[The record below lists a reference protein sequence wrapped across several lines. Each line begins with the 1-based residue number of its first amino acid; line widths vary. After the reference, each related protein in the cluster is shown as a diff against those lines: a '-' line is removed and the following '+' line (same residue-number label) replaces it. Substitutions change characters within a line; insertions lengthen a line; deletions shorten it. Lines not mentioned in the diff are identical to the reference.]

1 LTIIIFTMGVNDFS
15 FFFGTFVYQQKG
27 KMNTTEIGWI
37 GLGNMGIPMAA
48 QLIRAGHEVKVYN
61 RSKAKESALK
71 EMGALLAETPKDL
84 TQQTDVLFV
93 MVSDDAAIEAIFNGE
108 DGILSADASGKTI
121 VNMSTVSPSI
131 SRKMATVCTAKGH
144 FYLDAPVSGSVK
156 QAETGQLVIMVGGD
170 EGAFK
175 EVKPILE
182 QLGKLAMHVGETG
195 AGNSAKLAINSLL
208 ALYAQ
213 GLAET
218 VLFANAQ
225 GIKTEDLLNLINNAA
240 IGNIFTKIKGD
251 AIISDQY
258 QAAFALKHIVKD
270 LNLAKAEGI
279 SSPLAKTALQTFE
292 TASVKYGEE
301 DIIAVIKEIKAD

>member
-1 LTIIIFTMGVNDFS
+1 
-15 FFFGTFVYQQKG
+15 
-27 KMNTTEIGWI
+27 MNTTKIGWI
-37 GLGNMGIPMAA
+37 GLGNMGIPMAE
-48 QLIRAGHEVKVYN
+48 QLIKAGYEVKVYN
-61 RSKAKESALK
+61 RSKEKEAALK
-71 EMGALLAETPKDL
+71 KMGALLAASPADL
-84 TQQTDVLFV
+84 ISATDVVFV

-108 DGILSADASGKTI
+108 AGIFSTSATGKTI
-121 VNMSTVSPSI
+121 INMSTVSPSI
-131 SRKMATVCTAKGH
+131 SKQMAVLCEAKGH
-144 FYLDAPVSGSVK
+144 HYLDAPVSGSVK

-170 EGAFK
+170 ETVFNA
-175 EVKPILE
+175 VKPIFE
-182 QLGKLAMHVGETG
+182 KLGKLAMHVGETG

-218 VLFANAQ
+218 VVFANQQ

-251 AIISDQY
+251 AIVADNY

-270 LNLAKAEGI
+270 LNLAKTEGI

-301 DIIAVIKEIKAD
+301 DIIAIIKEIEAN

>member
-1 LTIIIFTMGVNDFS
+1 MKIT
-15 FFFGTFVYQQKG
+15 K
-27 KMNTTEIGWI
+27 IGWI
-37 GLGNMGIPMAA
+37 GLGNMGIPMAT
-48 QLIRAGHEVKVYN
+48 QLIEAGYEVSAYN
-61 RSKAKESALK
+61 RSKAKEGALK
-71 EMGALLAETPKDL
+71 EIGALLAETPKDL
-84 TQQTDVLFV
+84 LVQTDVIFV
-93 MVSDDAAIEAIFNGE
+93 MVSDDAAIEAIFNGK
-108 DGILSADASGKTI
+108 DGILCAEVSGKI
-121 VNMSTVSPSI
+121 IINMSTVSPSI
-131 SRKMATVCTAKGH
+131 SREMARACATKGH
-144 FYLDAPVSGSVK
+144 HYLDAPVSGSVK

-170 EGAFK
+170 EIAFN

-182 QLGKLAMHVGETG
+182 KLGKLAMRVGDTG

-218 VLFANAQ
+218 VVFANAQ

-251 AIISDQY
+251 AIVADQY

-270 LNLAKAEGI
+270 LNLAKTEGI

-292 TASVKYGEE
+292 SASVRYGEE
-301 DIIAVIKEIKAD
+301 DIIAVIKEVKAE